1 MEGEGSDL
9 FYQGKL
15 SGNASLKKGHL
26 NGDGNMVREQ
36 AILYLRKKNLRQRE
50 QWVRNPISYPLLSWP
65 GGAGKWG
72 TSLVLT
78 CS

>member
-26 NGDGNMVREQ
+26 NRDGNTVREQ
-36 AILYLRKKNLRQRE
+36 AILYL
-50 QWVRNPISYPLLSWP
+50 
-65 GGAGKWG
+65 
-72 TSLVLT
+72 
-78 CS
+78 